1 MSYDIEFANELKNRD
16 NESPIGVIVGKVT
29 KISPLTVSIYDG
41 AASFSELDS
50 EGNILIYKCKNATEY
65 QIPFSL
71 TGYEGT
77 TITGTITHEGLKVGD
92 RVAAIATEDN
102 QKLFIIDKLE

>member
-1 MSYDIEFANELKNRD
+1 MSYDIDLANELKNRD
-16 NESPIGVIVGKVT
+16 NESPIGVIVGIVT
-29 KISPLTVSIYDG
+29 SISPITISIYNG
-41 AASFSELDS
+41 AALFSDENL
-50 EGNILIYKCKNATEY
+50 YVCKNATEY

-71 TGYEGT
+71 IGYEGT
-77 TITGTITHEGLKVGD
+77 TITGTITHEGLKVDD

>member
-1 MSYDIEFANELKNRD
+1 MSYDIELANELKGRD
-16 NESPIGVIVGKVT
+16 NESHIGAVVGKVI
-29 KISPLTVSIYDG
+29 KISPLTISIYDG
-41 AASFSELDS
+41 AATFSELDE
-50 EGNILIYKCKNATEY
+50 EGNIAIYKCKNATEY

-71 TGYEGT
+71 NGYEGA
-77 TITGTITHEGLKVGD
+77 TITGTITHEGLKEGD